1 MTTRLSQITV
11 FSFSRIDRAGDHL
24 FVVVNAGCADKDIA
38 HITKHVKEA
47 QANKMDVKFEQIDR
61 SLIALQ
67 GPSAEKALASLCPIE
82 FEKMGFMTSIYAK
95 VAGFDCLVS
104 RCGYTG
110 EDGFEISVSHND
122 AIPLAKKLLSNP
134 DVKAAGLGPRDS
146 LRLEAGLCLYGH
158 DISDQITP
166 VEAALAWTIGKRRRE
181 TGGFPGDKLILSQL
195 KDPSLI
201 RQKRMGFMIE
211 GPPARGLS
219 FKL

>member
-1 MTTRLSQITV
+1 M
-11 FSFSRIDRAGDHL
+11 
-24 FVVVNAGCADKDIA
+24 
-38 HITKHVKEA
+38 KEA

-67 GPSAEKALASLCPIE
+67 GPKAEKVLSSLCTLD
-82 FEKMGFMTSIYAK
+82 FEKMGFMTSIYTK

-110 EDGFEISVSHND
+110 EDGFEISVSHTD
-122 AIPLAKKLLSNP
+122 AVALAKKLLANS

-158 DISDQITP
+158 DISDQVTP
-166 VEAALAWTIGKRRRE
+166 VEASLAWTIGKRRRE
-181 TGGFPGDKLILSQL
+181 TGGFPGDKLILGQL

-201 RQKRMGFMIE
+201 RQKRLGFLIE
-211 GPPARGLS
+211 GPPARGLL
-219 FKL
+219 F